1 MREPHN
7 VLYSPRLTI
16 DFPSD
21 QADVRAGRQGQG
33 RQAQCGGVGADA
45 HTGGGPGRQVSAFY
59 SRKNN
64 DVFLVCFYDF
74 NKTKFVDV

>member
-7 VLYSPRLTI
+7 VLYSPSLTI

-59 SRKNN
+59 S
-64 DVFLVCFYDF
+64 
-74 NKTKFVDV
+74 